1 MNNEAI
7 KKIDRLISVYESD
20 DIDLMKEILGLS
32 PDLDFDNPDN
42 IYQLCDAVDE
52 YICSSEDGIE
62 YFFQRIRDAKDTTEL
77 SNLCTILSYTNQF
90 DKIKEY
96 LDAENEGQLKD
107 KVYIKSSLMEALAR
121 SPKHQTFIRELLS
134 NRKNFLKYVDIPDL
148 CAINV
153 LSLIHDADYIDSF
166 IRRNAQEQAD
176 SKNKLIMSTEKTYFN
191 ITSGQYSRIIAQ
203 SKDPD
208 YIKKCFFDE
217 ELGELLGFKKR

>member
-1 MNNEAI
+1 MKSEAI
-7 KKIDRLISVYESD
+7 NKIDRLISVYESE

-42 IYQLCDAVDE
+42 IYQLCDAADE
-52 YICSSEDGIE
+52 YICSSEDGKE

-77 SNLCTILSYTNQF
+77 SSLVTILSYTNQF

-107 KVYIKSSLMEALAR
+107 KNYMKTYLIEALAR
-121 SPKHQTFIRELLS
+121 SPKHQNFIRELLS
-134 NRKNFLKYVDIPDL
+134 NRKKFLKYVDIPDS

-153 LSLIHDADYIDSF
+153 LSLLHDADYIDSF
-166 IRRNAQEQAD
+166 IRRNAQEQVD
-176 SKNKLIMSTEKTYFN
+176 SKNKIIMSTEKTYFN

-208 YIKKCFFDE
+208 YIKKCFFDD
-217 ELGELLGFKKR
+217 ELGELLGFKMR